1 MYMYIR
7 GNFPQKNRR
16 RIWGMFRMV
25 TPHRQDGTHASGHGA
40 DGSRCGP
47 VARSVTECNGLCN
60 RLCEMMWVYPSE
72 KYVSQ
77 LG

>member
-1 MYMYIR
+1 MYVYVYMWE
-7 GNFPQKNRR
+7 FPKKNRR

-47 VARSVTECNGLCN
+47 VARSVTECNGLC
-60 RLCEMMWVYPSE
+60 EIMWIYPSE